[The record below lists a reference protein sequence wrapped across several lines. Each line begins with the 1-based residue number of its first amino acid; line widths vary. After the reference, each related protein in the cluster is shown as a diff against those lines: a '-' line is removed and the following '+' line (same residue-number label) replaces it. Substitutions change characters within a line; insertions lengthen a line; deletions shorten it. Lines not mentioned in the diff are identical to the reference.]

1 MSTSSSYV
9 IGIAGGSGSGKTS
22 FVQALK
28 ERFAEASI
36 TFISLDDYYLPREQQ
51 HTDEEGKK
59 NFDLPES
66 IKSEELIADLQKIL
80 TGESVTKQKY
90 TFNNALAETS
100 TIELRP
106 AKVVVVEG
114 LYIYHYKA
122 LKPLLNMKLYIDAPD
137 ELKLIRRIKRDKV
150 ERNYPLEDVIYRYE
164 HHVMPSYRKHI
175 EIYKSDADLIIN
187 NKSSF
192 DKGLDVL
199 ASYIRTKLEA

>member
-114 LYIYHYKA
+114 LYIYHY
-122 LKPLLNMKLYIDAPD
+122 LS
-137 ELKLIRRIKRDKV
+137 LI
-150 ERNYPLEDVIYRYE
+150 
-164 HHVMPSYRKHI
+164 HI
-175 EIYKSDADLIIN
+175 
-187 NKSSF
+187 
-192 DKGLDVL
+192 
-199 ASYIRTKLEA
+199 